1 MAAPPVTIECR
12 RIGLDEALFESA
24 VDLRDRVLREP
35 IGRSSARDERERD
48 SRGVHFAAVDGG
60 RVVGCLAL
68 YPDDAGAAV
77 LKSLAVAPEMRRAGV
92 GVAVYRC
99 AESWA
104 RTHSVTEICAD
115 ARLEA
120 LPFYS
125 ACGFSAEGED
135 YMVHGVPHRKV
146 RKVLGNCAL

>member
-1 MAAPPVTIECR
+1 MAATPETLECR
-12 RIGLDEALFESA
+12 PIGIDEALFESA

-35 IGRSSARDERERD
+35 IGRPSARHDRERD

-68 YPDDAGAAV
+68 YPDDAGAAL
-77 LKSLAVAPEMRRAGV
+77 LKSLAVAPEMRRTGV

-99 AESWA
+99 AETWA
-104 RTHSVTEICAD
+104 RAHSVNEICAD
-115 ARLEA
+115 ARIDA
-120 LPFYS
+120 LPFYG

-146 RKVLGNCAL
+146 RKFLRTCAP